1 MLFPLFLFAR
11 KTLSF
16 MEIYYILG
24 GHIMSLSLIVAN
36 IRLKYHLNMI
46 ELVNSANQLHL
57 ISDDKADNA
66 NKLHLKNCID
76 CYDRMGYVLPK
87 AFMDF
92 AREEEL

>member
-1 MLFPLFLFAR
+1 
-11 KTLSF
+11 
-16 MEIYYILG
+16 
-24 GHIMSLSLIVAN
+24 MSISLIVAN

-57 ISDDKADNA
+57 ISDDKADSA

-76 CYDRMGYVLPK
+76 FYDRMGYVLPK